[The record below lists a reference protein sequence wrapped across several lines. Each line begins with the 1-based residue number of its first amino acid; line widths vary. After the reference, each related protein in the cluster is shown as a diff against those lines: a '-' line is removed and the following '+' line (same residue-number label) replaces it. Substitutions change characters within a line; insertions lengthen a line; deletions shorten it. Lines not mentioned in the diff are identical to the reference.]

1 MKTRHLSVWMLA
13 GAAVILL
20 GAGAA
25 MAQTT
30 TTLAPPTSTNAP
42 PGSKG
47 ASRQALADGFLQH
60 LADRLGIPKDKLT
73 QATKDAAKDTIDDA
87 ASQGLIDADRA
98 NALKA
103 AIDAGTGAGKFGFGP
118 RFELGRGK
126 GFHGEG
132 GERGFVKGR
141 DGEVITATANAL
153 GLSPADFLTALK
165 DDLKAGKTLD
175 DLAREKGKDPAVV
188 RQAAREAFRH
198 QLQPAVDSG
207 KLTAERADQLADRF
221 AQEFGT
227 RGPRGHHN

>member
-1 MKTRHLSVWMLA
+1 MKTHLSVWMLT

-30 TTLAPPTSTNAP
+30 TTLAPPTSTGAP

-87 ASQGLIDADRA
+87 AAQGLIEPDRA
-98 NALKA
+98 NSLKA
-103 AIDAGTGAGKFGFGP
+103 EIDAGTSVRKFGFGF

-126 GFHGEG
+126 GFHGE
-132 GERGFVKGR
+132 RGFDKGHG
-141 DGEVITATANAL
+141 GEVITATANAL
-153 GLSPADFLTALK
+153 GLSPADFLNALK